1 MTLLFCII
9 IDNFIPL
16 YTVLTVT
23 SPVNAMAQWSTSPR
37 TLLSAVTDLLK
48 VNPWSRKLGQL
59 GQLGRV
65 LISLGDIGITIP

>member
-1 MTLLFCII
+1 MSLVILH

-16 YTVLTVT
+16 YTVLAVP
-23 SPVNAMAQWSTSPR
+23 SLINAMAQWSTSPR

-59 GQLGRV
+59 DRV